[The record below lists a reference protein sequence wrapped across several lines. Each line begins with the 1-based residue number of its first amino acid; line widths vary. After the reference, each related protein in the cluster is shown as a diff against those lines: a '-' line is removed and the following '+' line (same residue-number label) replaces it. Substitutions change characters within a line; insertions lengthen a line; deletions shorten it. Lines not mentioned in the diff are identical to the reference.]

1 MLRLGSDTF
10 TRSSAP
16 RQALSIVSDYVA
28 LTKPPIVALLLVTAL
43 GGMFMAA
50 QGVPPL
56 SVAALLLLGGAS
68 AAAGASSI
76 NHYLDRDVD
85 GMMLRTNRRPIPGRR
100 VSPTSALVFGIL
112 LNVFAFALL
121 ASTVNILSALI
132 TLGGTLFYVLVYTLW
147 LKRITAQNIVIG
159 GAAGAVPPLAGWAAV
174 TGGVELPALYL
185 FGIIFFWTPP
195 HFWALSLL
203 MKDDYARAGIP
214 MLPVVYGDAETRRNI
229 FLYTIILVALTLLPF
244 SVQQVGWIYFTS
256 AVTLGIVFLYYA
268 WRLVRTGER
277 TSRRDASQRERRVYL
292 FSLLYLALLFAAIMV
307 DTTVNLA

>member
-1 MLRLGSDTF
+1 MLRLGPDTF

-16 RQALSIVSDYVA
+16 GQALSVLSDYVA

-43 GGMFMAA
+43 GGMFLAA

-121 ASTVNILSALI
+121 ASTVNLLAAFI
-132 TLGGTLFYVLVYTLW
+132 TLGGTLFYVVVYTLW
-147 LKRITAQNIVIG
+147 LKRMTPQNIVIG
-159 GAAGAVPPLAGWAAV
+159 GAAGAVPPVAGWAAV
-174 TGGVELPALYL
+174 TGGLDLPALYL

-268 WRLVRTGER
+268 GHLVRMGEG

-307 DTTVNLA
+307 DTSVNLA